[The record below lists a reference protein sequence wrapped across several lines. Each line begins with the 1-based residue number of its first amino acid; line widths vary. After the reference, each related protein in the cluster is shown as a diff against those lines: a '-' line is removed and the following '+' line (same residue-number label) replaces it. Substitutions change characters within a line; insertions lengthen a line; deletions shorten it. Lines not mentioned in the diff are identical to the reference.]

1 MQFALYNLIHH
12 PLKHWLCPC
21 MLSHSR
27 KNIII
32 IIIIIISIIISIII
46 IIIITI
52 ITIIIIIITTI
63 VLRPGWNTSAHHFL
77 LDFLVDP
84 SGVFKHTDPTTNLV
98 KRHVSQQIWG
108 NFKFEISPQMSC
120 KNQVTIGLLVKNM
133 TSIGHVNITLLA
145 KIRSLYIYIPIH
157 HS

>member
-12 PLKHWLCPC
+12 PLKHGMCPC
-21 MLSHSR
+21 MLTHSR
-27 KNIII
+27 KTIII
-32 IIIIIISIIISIII
+32 IIIIII
-46 IIIITI
+46 
-52 ITIIIIIITTI
+52 TI

-108 NFKFEISPQMSC
+108 NFKVGISTQMSC

-133 TSIGHVNITLLA
+133 TSIGHVNITLAGSKRYLY
-145 KIRSLYIYIPIH
+145 LYILVGRSWYIQVHTSHKLIH